1 MLLSN
6 EVSSGTGNGRP
17 LWKFNNDYLDRDDV
31 NVEVFEKHPEK
42 VKAEESRKLKAYN
55 LNALIKRIG
64 CEATASLFIDTAMI
78 KNDKSYI
85 MDAINAVDN
94 INVKSSEPFNLYKDT
109 LEKLGNLNFEDKP
122 PEGHLQFL
130 LQIEELKKATY

>member
-1 MLLSN
+1 
-6 EVSSGTGNGRP
+6 
-17 LWKFNNDYLDRDDV
+17 
-31 NVEVFEKHPEK
+31 
-42 VKAEESRKLKAYN
+42 
-55 LNALIKRIG
+55 
-64 CEATASLFIDTAMI
+64 
-78 KNDKSYI
+78 

-130 LQIEELKKATY
+130 LQIEELKKQLTSSLLYMSYEL

>member
-1 MLLSN
+1 MGGQIACL
-6 EVSSGTGNGRP
+6 
-17 LWKFNNDYLDRDDV
+17 F
-31 NVEVFEKHPEK
+31 FEKHPEK

-64 CEATASLFIDTAMI
+64 CEATASLFVDTAMI

-109 LEKLGNLNFEDKP
+109 LEKLGKLNFEDKP

-130 LQIEELKKATY
+130 LQIEELKKQLTSSLLYMSYEL